1 MSETHRNL
9 IALLALAL
17 IAAGTVEG
25 LDHDVPAGAKFSAP
39 SEQAEQL
46 ITQGLAELDPAETAP
61 PPDAASQAPKP
72 RGAKP
77 VRLRLLMDGAHGS
90 ANDVIELPA
99 KEAAALIAVG
109 AADDDKAAVAYAASL
124 PQNQA

>member
-1 MSETHRNL
+1 MSETPRNL
-9 IALLALAL
+9 IALIALAR

-25 LDHDVPAGAKFSAP
+25 LDHDVPAGVKFSAP

-46 ITQGLAELDPAETAP
+46 IAHGVAELDPAETAP
-61 PPDAASQAPKP
+61 TPDAASQAPKP
-72 RGAKP
+72 RAKP